1 MKLQSR
7 SALFLLPIFIINIL
21 AVIYFVHWNF
31 QRTLT
36 EDTDENSRL
45 LVSKIISLEM
55 QLKTKSLM
63 MATMAASDPRI
74 VEAYARYDTA
84 QQVHDAVK
92 PVADEMISTLGSS
105 MNNDSLR
112 LHFHRA
118 PCTSLYRTWT
128 EKWNDDLS
136 AFRDTVKSVISSGEA
151 VMGIELGKGG
161 MVIRG
166 VHPIRAGGKTLG
178 SVEMYFQPQQ
188 LLNMLLNDQNKT
200 GLILLA
206 DKEKLKDI
214 LFKED
219 LEEYYNKGE
228 ADGQMISYISADWL
242 DPAQLLSSGLIET
255 SKTSGE
261 AVYDLRDNMAIA
273 YIPIK
278 DFKGNTVGFYVL
290 VQDITGQVKANGI
303 AQAQLVALLLL
314 INLLI
319 IGVLLFWI
327 FKFIIRPIK
336 RLDKAVEIISH
347 GSGDLTHRI
356 QVKRKDELGT
366 IAENFNSFLED
377 LTEIIT
383 KTRNASDST
392 EKSSQALTAVSEES
406 LRSTEAIS
414 ESISQ
419 TRDQLTITGKEMD
432 RSRESSEV
440 IKEKLD
446 SFQDSIDRLS
456 AIVEESSAGLTQ
468 MLASLESVNKVVQD
482 RQSLTAELVELSAE
496 GERSIGETTGQI
508 NSIKASITQIQ
519 DFTTMINEI
528 ASQTNL
534 LSMNAAIEA
543 AHAGDA
549 GKGFA
554 VVAEEIRT
562 LAETSGEQSRQ
573 ISTSISSITETILNT
588 ERSGQRSSEAFGRIA
603 ESVNAVADGL
613 YGIAQSTDELTTG
626 SKEVMNA
633 ILEVQ
638 NVTIGVKESSS
649 EIGIQQ
655 EKLNEVMN
663 NSIRAMGDLQHIERQ
678 MSSRSQ
684 EIGQSMEKLMNV
696 VKELSTASGDV
707 KEEIKR
713 FKL

>member
-1 MKLQSR
+1 MNLQNR
-7 SALFLLPIFIINIL
+7 SVLFLLPLFIINIL
-21 AVIYFVHWNF
+21 GVAYFVHWDF
-31 QRTLT
+31 QNSMTKESE
-36 EDTDENSRL
+36 EDSQR
-45 LVSKIISLEM
+45 LVSKIVALER

-63 MATMAASDPRI
+63 IATMAATDPRI
-74 VEAYARYDTA
+74 ETAYANYGDPEL
-84 QQVHDAVK
+84 VHDAVK
-92 PVADEMISTLGSS
+92 PVADEMISALSRS
-105 MNNDSLR
+105 MDNDSLR

-118 PCTSLYRTWT
+118 PCVSLYRTWT
-128 EKWNDDLS
+128 DKWNDDLS
-136 AFRDTVKSVISSGEA
+136 SFRNTVKSVISSGEA

-166 VHPIRAGGKTLG
+166 IHPIRSGDRTLG
-178 SVEMYFQPQQ
+178 SVEMYFQPRQ
-188 LLNMLLNDQNKT
+188 LLRMLQEENGKT

-206 DKEKLKDI
+206 DKASLEKI
-214 LFKED
+214 IFKAD
-219 LEEYYNKGE
+219 LEQYYNKGE

-242 DPAQLLSSGLIET
+242 DPATLLSPEIIQASRAAGVPMYDHRDD
-255 SKTSGE
+255 K
-261 AVYDLRDNMAIA
+261 AVG

-278 DFKGNTVGFYVL
+278 DFRGNTVGFYVL
-290 VQDITGQVKANGI
+290 VQDISDHIEANRI
-303 AQAQLVALLLL
+303 HQIQLVSLLLL

-319 IGVLLFWI
+319 IGVLIFWI

-356 QVKRKDELGT
+356 EVKRKDELGT
-366 IAENFNSFLED
+366 IAMNFNSFLED
-377 LTEIIT
+377 LSEIIS

-392 EKSSQALTAVSEES
+392 EKSSGDLTVVSEES
-406 LRSTEAIS
+406 RNSTEAIFD
-414 ESISQ
+414 SITHS
-419 TRDQLTITGKEMD
+419 RNQLTITAKEMD
-432 RSRESSEV
+432 RSRESSQV

-446 SFQDSIDRLS
+446 SFQDSVNRLS
-456 AIVEESSAGLTQ
+456 AIVEESSAGLTE

-496 GERSIGETTGQI
+496 GERSIGETTDQI
-508 NSIKASITQIQ
+508 NSIKSSITQIQ
-519 DFTTMINEI
+519 DFTSMINEI

-554 VVAEEIRT
+554 VVAEEIRN

-573 ISTSISSITETILNT
+573 ISESIQSITETILNT
-588 ERSGQRSSEAFGRIA
+588 EKSGQSSSEAFSRIA
-603 ESVNAVADGL
+603 GSVKTVAEGL

-638 NVTIGVKESSS
+638 NVTIGVRESSS
-649 EIGIQQ
+649 EIGVQQ
-655 EKLNEVMN
+655 ETLNEVMN
-663 NSIRAMGDLQHIERQ
+663 NSIRAMGDLQNIERT
-678 MSSRSQ
+678 MSDRSR
-684 EIGQSMEKLMNV
+684 EIGDSMEKLTQV
-696 VKELSTASGDV
+696 VGRLNASSREL